1 LSKSSSNHKTIIF
14 IGLML
19 GMLVAAVS
27 QTIVSPA
34 MPVIVAELGGI
45 EHYSWIA
52 TAALLA
58 SAVIVPIVGKLSD
71 IYGRRGFY
79 IVGLLIFMLGSI
91 LAGVAQGFWW
101 LVAARAVQGLGMGT
115 IMPLAQA
122 IIGDIISPR
131 ERGKYM
137 GYMGGVF
144 GIASIGGP
152 LLGGWITDNF
162 SWRWLFFVN
171 LPIGIAALA
180 FIIAYLHLPHT
191 PRKHSLDYV
200 GFVTLG
206 LGLSSVLLATSWGGT
221 QYPWDSWQIIS
232 LYVAGAL
239 SLAVFAI
246 NENYTEEPVI
256 PLRLFGN
263 SIFTLSNVANLAIA
277 MCMFGAIF
285 FIPIYAQGVIGVSVT
300 NSGLVLIPLTVSMIV
315 VSILV
320 GRLITRT
327 GRYKGFVLA
336 GILVMGLGYYLLT
349 RLEYGSTQT
358 QLTLAM
364 IVVGLGLGAV
374 LQTYTLI
381 VQNAS
386 SRSDLGVA
394 TATTQLSRSIGAT
407 LGTAIFGTIMTSGLR
422 TEVPKHLPAEAL
434 NGPQAEQFSGGSGVG
449 SLLDPNAITQLP
461 EAVAIGIR
469 EGLAAAMHPVFVAG
483 IPILAVAFVA
493 SLLIKA
499 LPLRSVAFVDADK
512 EMLRNANQG
521 TSEGVYEGALSP
533 NGDSR
538 HSLPTRGAPE
548 YLAREIES
556 VNGENPNAK
565 IPFLRNMNLDEPDT
579 YLNDIDGMSLE
590 ELEEQIPQA
599 QEALDAIDSKLEEL
613 MGLRDATLVCVA
625 SMAARLA
632 ALKQAGLLYGPI
644 GDGQPASRGLEGA
657 SHKSAHDD

>member
-1 LSKSSSNHKTIIF
+1 MSKSSSDRKTIIF

-79 IVGLLIFMLGSI
+79 IVGLLVFMLGSI

-221 QYPWDSWQIIS
+221 QYPWDS
-232 LYVAGAL
+232 
-239 SLAVFAI
+239 
-246 NENYTEEPVI
+246 
-256 PLRLFGN
+256 
-263 SIFTLSNVANLAIA
+263 
-277 MCMFGAIF
+277 
-285 FIPIYAQGVIGVSVT
+285 
-300 NSGLVLIPLTVSMIV
+300 
-315 VSILV
+315 
-320 GRLITRT
+320 
-327 GRYKGFVLA
+327 
-336 GILVMGLGYYLLT
+336 
-349 RLEYGSTQT
+349 
-358 QLTLAM
+358 
-364 IVVGLGLGAV
+364 
-374 LQTYTLI
+374 
-381 VQNAS
+381 
-386 SRSDLGVA
+386 
-394 TATTQLSRSIGAT
+394 
-407 LGTAIFGTIMTSGLR
+407 
-422 TEVPKHLPAEAL
+422 
-434 NGPQAEQFSGGSGVG
+434 
-449 SLLDPNAITQLP
+449 
-461 EAVAIGIR
+461 
-469 EGLAAAMHPVFVAG
+469 
-483 IPILAVAFVA
+483 
-493 SLLIKA
+493 
-499 LPLRSVAFVDADK
+499 
-512 EMLRNANQG
+512 
-521 TSEGVYEGALSP
+521 
-533 NGDSR
+533 
-538 HSLPTRGAPE
+538 
-548 YLAREIES
+548 
-556 VNGENPNAK
+556 
-565 IPFLRNMNLDEPDT
+565 
-579 YLNDIDGMSLE
+579 
-590 ELEEQIPQA
+590 
-599 QEALDAIDSKLEEL
+599 
-613 MGLRDATLVCVA
+613 
-625 SMAARLA
+625 
-632 ALKQAGLLYGPI
+632 
-644 GDGQPASRGLEGA
+644 
-657 SHKSAHDD
+657 